1 VTETLPTT
9 GYVTDGGAQVL
20 KIAQPYAQN
29 VINAFNAIGAPAP
42 RPARPVSSG
51 HATTTTTA
59 PTEPH
64 GLVNVTVLNASPVN
78 GLAHLAAAAIAYQ
91 GFHISE
97 IGDATTPLTSGTSE
111 ILYGP
116 SGKEAALTLA
126 SVLTGP
132 VTTVAD
138 SNLHGQDVSLLVASD
153 SLRVTPAAGGSAS
166 TTTVPTV
173 PTPTTTTTIPSD
185 VYTNSQVEPWNPSP
199 CTLGAS
205 TQASPKTATTTP
217 KKKR

>member
-1 VTETLPTT
+1 
-9 GYVTDGGAQVL
+9 
-20 KIAQPYAQN
+20 
-29 VINAFNAIGAPAP
+29 
-42 RPARPVSSG
+42 
-51 HATTTTTA
+51 
-59 PTEPH
+59 
-64 GLVNVTVLNASPVN
+64 VNVTVLNASTVN
-78 GLAHLAAAAIAYQ
+78 GLAHLEAAAIAYQ
-91 GFHISE
+91 GFRISQ

-138 SNLHGQDVSLLVASD
+138 PNLKGQDVSLLVASD
-153 SLRVTPAAGGSAS
+153 ALRVTPAASGSSAS

-173 PTPTTTTTIPSD
+173 PAPTTTTTIPPD
-185 VYTNSQVEPWNPSP
+185 VYTNAQTEPWNPYP
-199 CTLGAS
+199 CTLGAT
-205 TQASPKTATTTP
+205 TQASPKGATTP